1 MVCPY
6 LKNKGSAVRFCLWP
20 QGFKQIKYFCHKNCN
35 KTSRQTLVIA
45 NKVIYSIYEET
56 LYTTQ
61 YLESH
66 FFYLAWF
73 KATLELCWWKRSCNL
88 FSWSSSNFFPGI
100 GIPSFFYVSIP
111 EVFKSNSSVYKN
123 RLKWSVVISMVG
135 LIGNEFIAKYTPGRG
150 VFDWNDIL
158 WTLIGG
164 SLFILVNKLVE
175 KE

>member
-1 MVCPY
+1 M
-6 LKNKGSAVRFCLWP
+6 KK
-20 QGFKQIKYFCHKNCN
+20 HKC
-35 KTSRQTLVIA
+35 
-45 NKVIYSIYEET
+45 
-56 LYTTQ
+56 TTQ

-66 FFYLAWF
+66 FF
-73 KATLELCWWKRSCNL
+73 L
-88 FSWSSSNFFPGI
+88 FGLVQSYI
-100 GIPSFFYVSIP
+100 RPSYVGGNDLVIYFLGVAPIRHTKFFFYVSIP

>member
-1 MVCPY
+1 MKKHFLYYTIFGISFFLFGLVQSYIRPSY
-6 LKNKGSAVRFCLWP
+6 VGGND
-20 QGFKQIKYFCHKNCN
+20 
-35 KTSRQTLVIA
+35 LVIYFLGVA
-45 NKVIYSIYEET
+45 P
-56 LYTTQ
+56 
-61 YLESH
+61 
-66 FFYLAWF
+66 
-73 KATLELCWWKRSCNL
+73 
-88 FSWSSSNFFPGI
+88 NFFPGI

-111 EVFKSNSSVYKN
+111 EVFKSNSSFYKN
-123 RLKWSVVISMVG
+123 RLKWSVVISMIG